1 MRFPTHKTHLYN
13 HGEYDSP
20 LVKDD
25 SVSRRQLLTTT
36 TTTAKQSFG
45 RQRQGGDGDSFGDG
59 GGDSVGDDSV
69 RDESVGDDSVG
80 DRQTPHSSF
89 GLKQQFGLLPDN
101 NNDDDNDDSVR
112 FISRLLLLPFGDDRC
127 L

>member
-36 TTTAKQSFG
+36 TTI
-45 RQRQGGDGDSFGDG
+45 RQNNPSDGDGKAATETL
-59 GGDSVGDDSV
+59 SVATV
-69 RDESVGDDSVG
+69 VAVAIR
-80 DRQTPHSSF
+80 
-89 GLKQQFGLLPDN
+89 
-101 NNDDDNDDSVR
+101 
-112 FISRLLLLPFGDDRC
+112 
-127 L
+127 

>member
-1 MRFPTHKTHLYN
+1 MKTFPTHKTHLYN

-36 TTTAKQSFG
+36 TTI
-45 RQRQGGDGDSFGDG
+45 RQNNPSDGDGDSFGDG
-59 GGDSVGDDSV
+59 DGGDGGDSVGDDSV
-69 RDESVGDDSVG
+69 RDDSVGDDSVG

-89 GLKQQFGLLPDN
+89 GLKRRFGLLPDN
-101 NNDDDNDDSVR
+101 DNDDSVR
-112 FISRLLLLPFGDDRC
+112 FISRLLLLPFGDDWC